1 MARNFSTDAATLK
14 GPGYYVK
21 CTVYAASQEQADKAA
36 EYYNSVSRPGMDTG
50 SHMDRAIH
58 LSKTYNAEARHTL
71 VRTNE

>member
-21 CTVYAASQEQADKAA
+21 CTVFAPSQWQANQAA

-50 SHMDRAIH
+50 SRMGRAIH
-58 LSKTYNAEARHTL
+58 LSKAYNAEARHTL
-71 VRTNE
+71 QRTSD